1 MADQPAEQII
11 FRACAGL
18 GNRLRALVSAMC
30 LAEDL
35 QRPLNAIW
43 DRDSHCGALF
53 NDLFDET
60 SLPPFVRVS
69 DGPRLSQSVEVRVAE
84 HVRDY
89 FYLSLRTPI
98 VIHSHQAFYGSG
110 TERWAELLRALKPD
124 MFVQALYDTRMLE
137 IPPGPRV
144 GVHIRRTDHQK
155 AIMNSPTGAFVTAMK
170 SCSDDTVF
178 ILATD
183 SDKEAER
190 LREEFPGR
198 VFMLALIN
206 DRGSVMGMKNAV
218 LDFMGLASSQ
228 KIFGSYFS
236 SFGVVAAAYGTVPLE
251 IIVGP

>member
-1 MADQPAEQII
+1 MVEPIT

-35 QRPLNAIW
+35 RRPLNVIW

-53 NDLFDET
+53 NELFDET
-60 SLPPFVRVS
+60 TLPSFVNVS
-69 DGPRLSQSVEVRVAE
+69 NGPRLSQSVEVRVAE

-89 FYLSLRTPI
+89 FYLSRSMPI
-98 VIHSHQAFYGSG
+98 VIHSHQPFYGSG
-110 TERWAELLRALKPD
+110 TERWTELLRALKPD

-144 GVHIRRTDHQK
+144 GVHIRRTDHKK
-155 AIMNSPTGAFVTAMK
+155 AIDNSPTEAFVTAMRA
-170 SCSDDTVF
+170 CSEDTVF

-183 SDKEAER
+183 SDREAER

-206 DRGSVMGMKNAV
+206 DRGSAMGVKNAV
-218 LDFMGLASSQ
+218 LDFMGLASSR

-236 SFGVVAAAYGTVPLE
+236 SFGEMAAAYGGVPLE